1 MKFKCS
7 QCVYSSDDRGNISR
21 QVNRKI
27 KCGENIPEIIF
38 IESEI
43 ECEYCKKKFVLEKN
57 LKRHIKTCKVKK
69 ICLEKELQIEKEEVR
84 KLKEKLAIAE
94 ALASKPSIGTQNN
107 NININLAPWND
118 PKLPIDVEK
127 YYREAVKKIFLA
139 IPTLIKYIHFNTEH
153 PENHN
158 ICIKNGR
165 SKTAKVYNG
174 KEWETID
181 EDRLIRT
188 LIDDY
193 EHTLEDYAEDKNPKY
208 LEKIKEIKDRDSEEK
223 VYDDLH
229 TEVKRV
235 IYDRNHMVK
244 IKN

>member
-1 MKFKCS
+1 MEFKCS
-7 QCVYSSDDRGNISR
+7 ICNYTSNQRTHLEQHSK
-21 QVNRKI
+21 RKI
-27 KCGENIPEIIF
+27 LCGDGDLVILEIMN
-38 IESEI
+38 EV
-43 ECEYCKKKFVLEKN
+43 ECDFCNKTFTLN
-57 LKRHIKTCKVKK
+57 STCKVKK
-69 ICLEKELQIEKEEVR
+69 INIEKELLLEKDKVSKLEKELAVAK
-84 KLKEKLAIAE
+84 
-94 ALASKPSIGTQNN
+94 ALANKPNTTINN
-107 NININLAPWND
+107 NQTNVIINLAPWND
-118 PKLPIDVEK
+118 PKLPKDVEK
-127 YYREAVKKIFLA
+127 YYKEAVKKIFLA
-139 IPTLIKYIHFNTEH
+139 IPTLIKFIHFNSEH

-193 EHTLEDYAEDKNPKY
+193 ESTLECYAEDNNPKY
-208 LEKIKEIKDRDSEEK
+208 LEKIKEIKDRDTEEK

-229 TEVKRV
+229 MEVKRV
-235 IYDRNHMVK
+235 IYDRNYMVK

>member
-1 MKFKCS
+1 
-7 QCVYSSDDRGNISR
+7 VI
-21 QVNRKI
+21 
-27 KCGENIPEIIF
+27 
-38 IESEI
+38 
-43 ECEYCKKKFVLEKN
+43 
-57 LKRHIKTCKVKK
+57 
-69 ICLEKELQIEKEEVR
+69 
-84 KLKEKLAIAE
+84 
-94 ALASKPSIGTQNN
+94 
-107 NININLAPWND
+107 INLAPWND

-127 YYREAVKKIFLA
+127 YYKEAVKKIFLA
-139 IPTLIKYIHFNTEH
+139 VPTLIKYIHFNADF

-193 EHTLEDYAEDKNPKY
+193 EHTLEDYAEDNNPNY
-208 LEKIKEIKDRDSEEK
+208 LEKIKEIKDRDTDEK

-229 TEVKRV
+229 MEVKRV
-235 IYDRNHMVK
+235 IYDRNYMVK

>member
-1 MKFKCS
+1 MQFKCS
-7 QCVYSSDDRGNISR
+7 D
-21 QVNRKI
+21 
-27 KCGENIPEIIF
+27 
-38 IESEI
+38 
-43 ECEYCKKKFVLEKN
+43 CEYISDRKSNMKTHIIKRCVNAHLNYIKIDIICDHCKKSFSTKPILTK
-57 LKRHIKTCKVKK
+57 HIKICKVKK
-69 ICLEKELQIEKEEVR
+69 INLEEENK
-84 KLKEKLAIAE
+84 KLKEELLVAK
-94 ALASKPSIGTQNN
+94 ALANKPNTTINN
-107 NININLAPWND
+107 NNQTNVIINLAPWND
-118 PKLPIDVEK
+118 PKLPNDVEK
-127 YYREAVKKIFLA
+127 YYKEAVKKIFLA
-139 IPTLIKYIHFNTEH
+139 VPTLIKYIHFNADF

-193 EHTLEDYAEDKNPKY
+193 EHTLEDYAEENHPKY
-208 LEKIKEIKDRDSEEK
+208 LEKIKEIKDRDTDEK

-235 IYDRNHMVK
+235 IYDRNYMVK